1 MLDLHDFRF
10 INRSFYWRKSQEDFK
25 FHQISNKV
33 VRFFM
38 DMKLFKSHFMKFN
51 FQFKQVNNYKY
62 HNKSYGKILTV
73 RLPCNPIFPIGPIY
87 LADHIHK
94 CFPDLEQQFIDLA
107 IIPST
112 QVSKYLKRRI
122 DQFRPHLIIF
132 SWRDIQIYAPVDG
145 RSGNPLQN
153 SFEVFY
159 SKNIFK
165 KIRGSWGGL
174 KLIASHYEEIFR
186 NTSLVKMGLKRAEK
200 YNKGVKVILGGGAVS
215 VFYEQLGSLLPKGT
229 IVSVGEGENLI
240 EKIIK
245 GDSIEE
251 ERCYFAGQKPR
262 SKLIHEQPGA
272 TIKTACDYKY
282 IRSIWPEFNW
292 YIEGGDY
299 YVGVQTKRGCPH
311 NCCFCVYTVV
321 EGKKV
326 RVNPI
331 DEVIKEMKQL
341 YDLGVRGFW
350 FTDAQFIPTKK
361 NIEDA
366 KLLLRAIKEQG
377 WDDINWAAYIR
388 ADNIDEELAQ
398 LMVDTGM
405 SYFEIGITSG
415 SQELVRKMRLAYNLE
430 TVLDNCR
437 MLVNAGFKNH
447 VSVNY
452 SFNVFDE
459 TPDTIRQTIS
469 YHRELENI
477 FGKGSVDPAI
487 FFIGLQP
494 HTLLEKY
501 ALEKKI
507 LKPNYNPMSM
517 MPWTARKLLWNPG
530 SLGKRLGEV
539 CLEAFDNK
547 DDEFGKTVI
556 NILERQYGKSPLAE
570 SLKVRPLAERKFA
583 ELKS

>member
-1 MLDLHDFRF
+1 MK
-10 INRSFYWRKSQEDFK
+10 NN
-25 FHQISNKV
+25 FHLKKSNKYFSREV
-33 VRFFM
+33 F
-38 DMKLFKSHFMKFN
+38 
-51 FQFKQVNNYKY
+51 
-62 HNKSYGKILTV
+62 YGKILIV

-94 CFPDLEQQFIDLA
+94 RFPEIEQQFLDLA
-107 IIPST
+107 IIPSNK
-112 QVSKYLKRRI
+112 VSKYLKRKI

-159 SKNIFK
+159 SKNILK
-165 KIRGSWGGL
+165 KVRGAWGGL
-174 KLIASHYEEIFR
+174 QLIISHYQEIYR

-200 YNKGVKVILGGGAVS
+200 YNKEITVILGGGAVS
-215 VFYEQLGSLLPKGT
+215 VFYEQLGNLLPKGT

-240 EKIIK
+240 EKVIK
-245 GDSIEE
+245 KDSILE
-251 ERCYFAGQKPR
+251 ERCYLAGEKPR
-262 SKLIHEQPGA
+262 NKLIHEQPIG
-272 TIKTACDYKY
+272 TFKTACDYKY
-282 IRSIWPEFNW
+282 IKSIWPEFNW
-292 YIEGGDY
+292 YIDDGEY

-331 DEVIKEMKQL
+331 NEVIKEMKQL
-341 YDLGVRGFW
+341 YDMGVRGFW
-350 FTDAQFIPTKK
+350 FTDAQFIPTKN
-361 NIEDA
+361 NIQDA
-366 KLLLRAIKEQG
+366 KDLLSAVKEQG
-377 WDDINWAAYIR
+377 WTDISWAAYIR
-388 ADNIDEELAQ
+388 ADNIDSELAQ

-415 SQELVRKMRLAYNLE
+415 SQELVRKMRLAYDLE
-430 TVLDNCR
+430 KVLKNCR
-437 MLVNAGFKNH
+437 MLVKSGFKNH

-452 SFNVFDE
+452 SFNVLDE
-459 TPDTIRQTIS
+459 TPNTIRQTIA

-477 FGKGSVDPAI
+477 FGKGLVDPAI

-501 ALEKKI
+501 ALDHKI

-530 SLGKRLGEV
+530 VLGQKLGEV

-556 NILERQYGKSPLAE
+556 NILEKKYGKSPLKE
-570 SLKVRPLAERKFA
+570 SLKVRPLAERK
-583 ELKS
+583 LVSSKQ

>member
-1 MLDLHDFRF
+1 
-10 INRSFYWRKSQEDFK
+10 
-25 FHQISNKV
+25 
-33 VRFFM
+33 
-38 DMKLFKSHFMKFN
+38 MKFN
-51 FQFKQVNNYKY
+51 FPLKKLKRNPNRESY
-62 HNKSYGKILTV
+62 NKVLIV

-94 CFPDLEQQFIDLA
+94 CFPSINQQFIDLA
-107 IIPST
+107 IVPSSN
-112 QVSKYLKRRI
+112 VNKYLRRKI

-159 SKNIFK
+159 SNNIFK
-165 KIRGSWGGL
+165 KIRGAWGGL
-174 KLIASHYEEIFR
+174 QLITSHYEEINR
-186 NTSLVKMGLKRAEK
+186 NTSLVNMGLKRAQK
-200 YNKGVKVILGGGAVS
+200 YNKSVKVILGGGAVS
-215 VFYEQLGSLLPKGT
+215 VFYEQLGKLLPRGT
-229 IVSVGEGENLI
+229 VISVGEGENLI

-251 ERCYFAGQKPR
+251 ERCYLAGQKPR
-262 SKLIHEQPGA
+262 NKLIHEQPSG
-272 TIKTACDYKY
+272 TIKTACNYKY
-282 IRSIWPEFNW
+282 IKSIWPKFDW

-311 NCCFCVYTVV
+311 NCCFCVYAVV

-331 DEVIKEMKQL
+331 SEVIKEMKQL
-341 YDLGVRGFW
+341 YEMGVRGFW
-350 FTDAQFIPTKK
+350 FTDAQFIPAKK
-361 NIEDA
+361 NIQDA
-366 KLLLRAIKEQG
+366 KSLLQAIKDQG
-377 WDDINWAAYIR
+377 WNDIKWAAYIR
-388 ADNIDEELAQ
+388 ADNIDRELAQ

-415 SQELVRKMRLAYNLE
+415 SQELVRKMRLAYNLK
-430 TVLDNCR
+430 TVLENCR
-437 MLVNAGFKNH
+437 MLVEAGFRNH

-459 TPDTIRQTIS
+459 TPSTIKQTIA

-477 FGKGSVDPAI
+477 FGKGLVDPAI

-501 ALEKKI
+501 ALENNI

-530 SLGKRLGEV
+530 PLGKKLGEV

-556 NILERQYGKSPLAE
+556 NILERNYGKSSLDD
-570 SLKVRPLAERKFA
+570 SLKVRKLAERRATVAK
-583 ELKS
+583 L

>member
-1 MLDLHDFRF
+1 MEFNFSIKQRTNNT
-10 INRSFYWRKSQEDFK
+10 NREIF
-25 FHQISNKV
+25 NKV
-33 VRFFM
+33 
-38 DMKLFKSHFMKFN
+38 L
-51 FQFKQVNNYKY
+51 
-62 HNKSYGKILTV
+62 IV

-94 CFPDLEQQFIDLA
+94 CFPNIEQQLIDLA
-107 IIPST
+107 IVPT
-112 QVSKYLKRRI
+112 KKVTKYLKRKI

-159 SKNIFK
+159 SNNILK
-165 KIRGSWGGL
+165 KIRGAWGGL
-174 KLIASHYEEIFR
+174 KLITSHYEEINR
-186 NTSLVKMGLKRAEK
+186 NTYLVKMGLNRAKK
-200 YNKGVKVILGGGAVS
+200 YNKSAKVILGGGAVS
-215 VFYEQLGSLLPKGT
+215 VFYEQLGNLLPKGT
-229 IVSVGEGENLI
+229 VISVGEGENLI
-240 EKIIK
+240 EKFIK
-245 GDSIEE
+245 GDSIRE
-251 ERCYFAGQKPR
+251 ERCYLAGEKPR
-262 SKLIHEQPGA
+262 NKLIHEQPSG
-272 TIKTACDYKY
+272 TVKTSCNYKY
-282 IRSIWPEFNW
+282 IKSIWAEFDW

-299 YVGVQTKRGCPH
+299 YIGVQTKRGCPH

-326 RVNPI
+326 RVNPVN
-331 DEVIKEMKQL
+331 EVIKEMKQL
-341 YDLGVRGFW
+341 YEMGVRGFW
-350 FTDAQFIPTKK
+350 FTDAQFIPTRN
-361 NIEDA
+361 NIKDA
-366 KLLLRAIKEQG
+366 KLLLQAIKDQG
-377 WDDINWAAYIR
+377 WNDIKWAAYIR
-388 ADNIDEELAQ
+388 ADNIDRELAQ

-415 SQELVRKMRLAYNLE
+415 SQELVRKMRLAYNLK
-430 TVLDNCR
+430 TVLANCK
-437 MLVNAGFKNH
+437 MLVEAGFNNH

-459 TPDTIRQTIS
+459 TPNTIKQTIA

-477 FGKGSVDPAI
+477 FGKGLVDPAI

-501 ALEKKI
+501 ALENNI

-530 SLGKRLGEV
+530 PLGKKLGEV

-556 NILERQYGKSPLAE
+556 NILERNYGKSSLDD
-570 SLKVRPLAERKFA
+570 SLKVPKLSERKLTTA
-583 ELKS
+583 KY

>member
-1 MLDLHDFRF
+1 
-10 INRSFYWRKSQEDFK
+10 
-25 FHQISNKV
+25 
-33 VRFFM
+33 
-38 DMKLFKSHFMKFN
+38 MKFN
-51 FQFKQVNNYKY
+51 FQLRKF
-62 HNKSYGKILTV
+62 NKANMKMRKYGKVLTV

-87 LADHIHK
+87 LVDHIHK
-94 CFPDLEQQFIDLA
+94 CFPNIEQQFIDLA
-107 IIPST
+107 IIPT
-112 QVSKYLKRRI
+112 NEVSKILKRKI
-122 DQFRPHLIIF
+122 DEFRPHLIIF

-165 KIRGSWGGL
+165 KIRGAWGGL
-174 KLIASHYEEIFR
+174 KLIFSHYEEIHR
-186 NTSLVKMGLKRAEK
+186 NTSLVKIGLKRAEK
-200 YNKGVKVILGGGAVS
+200 YNKNVKLVLGGGAVS
-215 VFYEQLGSLLPKGT
+215 VFYEQLGNLLPKGT
-229 IVSVGEGENLI
+229 VVSVGEGENLI
-240 EKIIK
+240 EKIINGNSLK
-245 GDSIEE
+245 D
-251 ERCYFAGQKPR
+251 ERCYIAGEKPR
-262 SKLIHEQPGA
+262 NKLIHEQPSG
-272 TIKTACDYKY
+272 TIKTACDYSY
-282 IRSIWPEFNW
+282 IKSIWDKFNW
-292 YIEGGDY
+292 YIESGDY
-299 YVGVQTKRGCPH
+299 YIGVQTKRGCPH

-331 DEVIKEMKQL
+331 NEVIKEMKQL

-350 FTDAQFIPTKK
+350 FTDAQFIPSKK
-361 NIEDA
+361 NIQDA
-366 KLLLRAIKEQG
+366 KDLLQAIKDQG
-377 WDDINWAAYIR
+377 WNDINWAAYIR
-388 ADNIDEELAQ
+388 ADNIDSELAQ

-415 SQELVRKMRLAYNLE
+415 SQELVRKMMLAYDLK

-437 MLVNAGFKNH
+437 MLVKSGFNNH

-459 TPDTIRQTIS
+459 TPNTIRQTIA

-477 FGKGSVDPAI
+477 FGKGLVDPAI

-501 ALEKKI
+501 ALKHKI

-530 SLGKRLGEV
+530 SLGKKLGEV

-556 NILERQYGKSPLAE
+556 DILERKYGKSPLE
-570 SLKVRPLAERKFA
+570 KSLRVRPLAERKMA
-583 ELKS
+583 DLKN

>member
-1 MLDLHDFRF
+1 M
-10 INRSFYWRKSQEDFK
+10 E
-25 FHQISNKV
+25 
-33 VRFFM
+33 
-38 DMKLFKSHFMKFN
+38 FN
-51 FQFKQVNNYKY
+51 FPIE
-62 HNKSYGKILTV
+62 KITKESNRESFRKVLIV

-94 CFPDLEQQFIDLA
+94 CFPDIEQQFIDLA
-107 IIPST
+107 IVPLNN
-112 QVSKYLKRRI
+112 VSKYLKRKI
-122 DQFRPHLIIF
+122 DQFRPHLIVY

-159 SKNIFK
+159 SNNILK
-165 KIRGSWGGL
+165 KIRGAWGGL
-174 KLIASHYEEIFR
+174 KLITSHYEEINR
-186 NTSLVKMGLKRAEK
+186 NTSLVKTGLKRAQK
-200 YNKGVKVILGGGAVS
+200 YNKSVKVILGGGAVS
-215 VFYEQLGSLLPKGT
+215 VFYEQLGNLLPKGT
-229 IVSVGEGENLI
+229 IISVGEGENLI
-240 EKIIK
+240 EKVIN
-245 GDSIEE
+245 GNSIAE
-251 ERCYFAGQKPR
+251 ERCYLAGQKPR
-262 SKLIHEQPGA
+262 NRLIHEQPSG
-272 TIKTACDYKY
+272 TIKTACNYKY
-282 IRSIWPEFNW
+282 IKSIWAEFDW

-311 NCCFCVYTVV
+311 NCCFCVYGVV

-326 RVNPI
+326 RVNPV
-331 DEVIKEMKQL
+331 DEIIEEMRQL
-341 YDLGVRGFW
+341 YEMGVRGFW
-350 FTDAQFIPTKK
+350 FTDAQFIPSKK
-361 NIEDA
+361 HIHDA
-366 KLLLRAIKEQG
+366 KLLLQAIKDQG
-377 WDDINWAAYIR
+377 WKDIKWAAYIR
-388 ADNIDEELAQ
+388 ADNIDRDLAQ

-415 SQELVRKMRLAYNLE
+415 SQELVRKMKLAYNLK
-430 TVLDNCR
+430 TVLENCR
-437 MLVNAGFKNH
+437 MLVEAGFKNH

-459 TPDTIRQTIS
+459 TPNTIKQTIA

-477 FGKGSVDPAI
+477 FGQGLVDPAI

-501 ALEKKI
+501 ALENNI

-530 SLGKRLGEV
+530 PLGKKLGEV

-556 NILERQYGKSPLAE
+556 NILERNYGKASLDD
-570 SLKVRPLAERKFA
+570 SLKVRKLADRKLTA
-583 ELKS
+583 AKA